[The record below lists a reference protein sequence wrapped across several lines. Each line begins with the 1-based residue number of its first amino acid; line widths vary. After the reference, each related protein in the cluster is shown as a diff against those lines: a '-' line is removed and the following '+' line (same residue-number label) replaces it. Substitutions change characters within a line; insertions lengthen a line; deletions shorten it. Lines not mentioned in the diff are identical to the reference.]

1 MNKKPFFII
10 VPTFLVLAAIAIVI
24 GVKARPAG
32 ETYNDGVWTAS
43 AAGRNGPINLSLTVQ
58 GGKVVSG
65 EIVSEEETDFAKP
78 AEQKIID
85 QFLKTKSVDKLDT
98 VSGATI
104 TSKATISAISMAL
117 ALAKGE
123 ASSAPASALADESC
137 DIVVIGAGGAGLCAA
152 TEASSK
158 GAHVI
163 LLEKMG
169 IAGGNTNSATGGLNA
184 SETKIQAGL
193 GITDSNEQYYQDTMK
208 GGYNLNDP
216 DLVRNMVEKSSET
229 VDWLISLGADLSDVG
244 KMAGSTNSRTH
255 RPQGGAAIGVHLVP
269 VLEKAAKDAG
279 VEIRYNSIVT
289 DIIEENGKAVG
300 VNVSSTNGGSYVVK
314 AEAVIIATG
323 GFGANPDMVVKYKE
337 DLAGFGTTNHKG
349 ATGDAFAWVQK
360 FDAELVQMDQI
371 QTHPT
376 VVPSNGL
383 MITEAVRGNG
393 AIMVNREGKR
403 FGNEMATRDVMS
415 ADVLAQTGKTAY
427 LLFDQSV
434 RESLKAIEGYA
445 KKGLLTEGAT
455 PAELAGKLGMDAA
468 ALTATINTYNGYQK
482 SGSGDPDFGRKANE
496 MPRALDKGPYYAV
509 EVGPAIHHT
518 MGGIKINTKAQV
530 INKSG
535 GVVPGLFA
543 AGEVTGGVHGGN
555 RLGGNAVAD
564 ICVYGKI
571 AGDSALAYI
580 GK

>member
-1 MNKKPFFII
+1 MNKKTLPI
-10 VPTFLVLAAIAIVI
+10 VAAFLLLAAVAIVI
-24 GVKARPAG
+24 GIKFRPAG
-32 ETYNDGVWTAS
+32 ASYNDGVWTGTAE
-43 AAGRNGPINLSLTVQ
+43 GRNGPISLNLTVR
-58 GGKVVSG
+58 GGKIVSG
-65 EIVSEEETDFAKP
+65 EIVSEDETDFAKP
-78 AEQKIID
+78 AEQKVID
-85 QFLKTKSVDKLDT
+85 QLVKTQNPAKLDT

-104 TSKATISAISMAL
+104 TSKATAGAIAMAL

-123 ASSAPASALADESC
+123 TVQAAAPTASSETC
-137 DIVVIGAGGAGLCAA
+137 DIVVIGAGGAGLSAA
-152 TEASSK
+152 TEAAGK
-158 GAHVI
+158 GAKVI

-184 SETKIQAGL
+184 SETKVQAKL
-193 GITDSNEQYYQDTMK
+193 GIADSNEQYYQDTMK

-216 DLVRNMVEKSSET
+216 ELVRNMVEKSSET
-229 VDWLISLGADLSDVG
+229 VDWLMSLGADLSDVG

-279 VEIRYNSIVT
+279 VEIRYNNKVT
-289 DIIEENGKAVG
+289 DILEEGGKAVG
-300 VNVSSTNGGSYVVK
+300 VKVSSANGDYTVK
-314 AEAVIIATG
+314 AGAVIIATG
-323 GFGANPDMVVKYKE
+323 GFGANPDMVVKYKA

-349 ATGDAFAWVQK
+349 ATGDAFAWVEK
-360 FDAELVQMDQI
+360 FNAELVQMEQI

-468 ALTATINTYNGYQK
+468 ALEATVAAYNGYQK
-482 SGSGDPDFGRKANE
+482 SGSGDPDFGRKASE
-496 MPRALDKGPYYAV
+496 MPRALEKGPYYAV

-530 INKSG
+530 ISKSG
-535 GVVPGLFA
+535 TAVPGLFA

>member
-1 MNKKPFFII
+1 MNKKPFLITG
-10 VPTFLVLAAIAIVI
+10 VFLVLAALAIVI
-24 GVKARPAG
+24 GVRSRSSGAG
-32 ETYNDGVWTAS
+32 YNDGEWTGS
-43 AAGRNGPINLSLTVQ
+43 SEGRNGPISLSLTVA
-58 GGKVVSG
+58 GGKVTG
-65 EIVSEEETDFAKP
+65 GKIVSEDETDFAKP

-85 QFLKTKSVDKLDT
+85 QLVKTQSTAKLDT

-104 TSKATISAISMAL
+104 TSKATIDAIAMAL
-117 ALAKGE
+117 AAAKGE
-123 ASSAPASALADESC
+123 ARASSASAAADVTC
-137 DIVVIGAGGAGLCAA
+137 DIVVIGAGGAGLSAA
-152 TEASSK
+152 TEAAGK
-158 GAHVI
+158 GAKVI

-184 SETKIQAGL
+184 SETKVQAQL
-193 GITDSNEQYYQDTMK
+193 GIADSNEQYYQDTMK

-216 DLVRNMVEKSSET
+216 ELVRNMVEKSAET
-229 VDWLISLGADLSDVG
+229 VDWLMGLGADLSDVG

-279 VEIRYNSIVT
+279 VEIRYNSKVT
-289 DIIEENGKAVG
+289 DIIEENGKAAG
-300 VNVSSTNGGSYVVK
+300 VKVTSADGDYTVRAG
-314 AEAVIIATG
+314 AVIIATG
-323 GFGANPDMVVKYKE
+323 GFGANPDMVVKYKA

-349 ATGDAFAWVQK
+349 ATGDAFVWVEK
-360 FDAELVQMDQI
+360 FGAELVQMEQI

-376 VVPSNGL
+376 VVPSNGV

-427 LLFDQSV
+427 LLFDQGV

-468 ALTATINTYNGYQK
+468 SLEATVAAYNGYQK
-482 SGSGDPDFGRKANE
+482 SGSGDPDFGRKASE
-496 MPRALDKGPYYAV
+496 MPRALETGPFYAV

-518 MGGIKINTKAQV
+518 MGGIKIDTKAQV
-530 INKSG
+530 ITKSG
-535 GVVPGLFA
+535 AAVSGLFA

>member
-1 MNKKPFFII
+1 MNKKTLP
-10 VPTFLVLAAIAIVI
+10 VVAAFLLLAAVAIVI
-24 GVKARPAG
+24 GIKFRPAAAS
-32 ETYNDGVWTAS
+32 YNDGVWTGTAE
-43 AAGRNGPINLSLTVQ
+43 GRNGPISLNLTVR
-58 GGKVVSG
+58 GGKIVSG
-65 EIVSEEETDFAKP
+65 EIVSEDETDFAKP
-78 AEQKIID
+78 AEQKVID
-85 QFLKTKSVDKLDT
+85 QLVKTQNPAKLDT

-104 TSKATISAISMAL
+104 TSKATAGAIAMAL

-123 ASSAPASALADESC
+123 TVQAAAPAASSETC
-137 DIVVIGAGGAGLCAA
+137 DIVVIGAGGAGLSAA
-152 TEASSK
+152 TEAAGK
-158 GAHVI
+158 GAKVI

-184 SETKIQAGL
+184 SETKVQAKL
-193 GITDSNEQYYQDTMK
+193 GIADSNEQYYQDTMK

-216 DLVRNMVEKSSET
+216 ELVRNMVEKSSET
-229 VDWLISLGADLSDVG
+229 VDWLMSLGADLSDVG

-279 VEIRYNSIVT
+279 VEIRYNNKVT
-289 DIIEENGKAVG
+289 DILEEGGKAVG
-300 VNVSSTNGGSYVVK
+300 VKVSSANGDYTVK
-314 AEAVIIATG
+314 AGAVIIATG
-323 GFGANPDMVVKYKE
+323 GFGANPDMVVKYKA

-349 ATGDAFAWVQK
+349 ATGDAFAWVEK
-360 FDAELVQMDQI
+360 FNAELVQMEQI

-468 ALTATINTYNGYQK
+468 ALEATVAAYNGYQK
-482 SGSGDPDFGRKANE
+482 SGSGDPDFGRKASE
-496 MPRALDKGPYYAV
+496 MPRALEKGPYYAV

-530 INKSG
+530 ISKSG
-535 GVVPGLFA
+535 TAVPGLFA